1 MKKGLKKSKKELAH
15 SGEVIIYKTPK
26 GPELEVQLEKET
38 VWLDAHQMA
47 QIFDIDRTGV
57 VRHIANIY
65 KTGELDKK
73 STCAKIA
80 QVAKDGKI
88 REMDVYNLDM
98 IISVGYR
105 VNSKR
110 ATEFRIWATSVLRDH
125 IVKGVTVNQKRL
137 RELKGDQ
144 LKEFEKTLGLIEK
157 AKAKALSGDEAVG
170 LLDIITNYANSWLLL
185 QKYDEG
191 MLEVGRTTK
200 GRYILEYDDAVKAI
214 SELKN
219 DLINKKEA
227 GNLFGLEREDM
238 IKGILAGINQSF
250 GGKEIYPS
258 IEEKAAHL
266 LYFIIKDHPFSDG
279 NKRIG
284 SFLFIVF
291 LMRNNYLYNKKGE
304 KKINDNALV
313 ALALMIAESNPKDK
327 DIMVKLVVNF
337 LHQ

>member
-1 MKKGLKKSKKELAH
+1 MEKSPKKSKKELTH
-15 SGEVIIYKTPK
+15 TGEVIIYKTPK

-47 QIFDIDRTGV
+47 QIFDIDRTGI
-57 VRHIANIY
+57 VRHVANIY
-65 KTGELDKK
+65 KTDELDKK

-88 REMDVYNLDM
+88 REMDVYSLDM

-110 ATEFRIWATSVLRDH
+110 ATQFRIWATGVLRDH
-125 IVKGVTVNQKRL
+125 IVKGITVNQKRL
-137 RELKGDQ
+137 QELKGDK
-144 LKEFEKTLGLIEK
+144 LNEFEKTLGLIEK
-157 AKAKALSGDEAVG
+157 AKAKALSGDETAG
-170 LLDIITNYANSWLLL
+170 LLDVITNYANSWLLL

-191 MLEVGRTTK
+191 ILEIGKTAK
-200 GRYILEYDDAVKAI
+200 GKYALEYDDAIKAI
-214 SELKN
+214 ADLKK
-219 DLINKKEA
+219 DLISKKEA
-227 GNLFGLEREDM
+227 GGLFGLERDDM
-238 IKGILAGINQSF
+238 IKGILVGINQSF

-266 LYFIIKDHPFSDG
+266 LYFIIKDHPFGDG

-304 KKINDNALV
+304 RKINDNALV

-327 DIMVKLVVNF
+327 DSMVKLVINF
-337 LHQ
+337 LH